1 MGEESQYAQIM
12 GELYQMD
19 TDAVMT
25 ELTKW
30 CDQLIPERINNYLLR
45 SSLEFEGD
53 MRTTIK
59 FTITAKDFKGAVITH
74 GAVESLLSAKDLY
87 DRDNVGAGLYELAGS
102 QVRMIG
108 CIKELL
114 LCVIQEIIASGES
127 ASGEAQAD

>member
-1 MGEESQYAQIM
+1 MGDQTKD
-12 GELYQMD
+12 ELYQED

-30 CDQLIPERINNYLLR
+30 CDQLIPERVNNYLLK
-45 SSLEFEGD
+45 SSLEFDGD

-59 FTITAKDFKGAVITH
+59 FTITATDFKSAVITH
-74 GAVESLLSAKDLY
+74 GAVESLFSAKDLY

-102 QVRMIG
+102 QARMIDW
-108 CIKELL
+108 IKELL
-114 LCVIQEIIASGES
+114 LCVIQDINASGES

>member
-1 MGEESQYAQIM
+1 MGDQTKD
-12 GELYQMD
+12 ELYRKD

-30 CDQLIPERINNYLLR
+30 CDQLIPERINNYLLK
-45 SSLEFEGD
+45 SSLKFDGD
-53 MRTTIK
+53 MRTIIK
-59 FTITAKDFKGAVITH
+59 FTITAKDFKGAVTTH

-102 QVRMIG
+102 QVRMIDW
-108 CIKELL
+108 IKELL
-114 LCVIQEIIASGES
+114 LCVIQDINASGES

>member
-1 MGEESQYAQIM
+1 MGDQTKD
-12 GELYQMD
+12 ELYQED

-30 CDQLIPERINNYLLR
+30 CDQLIPERVNNYLLK
-45 SSLEFEGD
+45 SSLEFDGD

-59 FTITAKDFKGAVITH
+59 FTITATDFKGAVITH

-114 LCVIQEIIASGES
+114 LCVIQEINASGES

>member
-1 MGEESQYAQIM
+1 MGDQTKD
-12 GELYQMD
+12 ELYQED

-30 CDQLIPERINNYLLR
+30 CDQLIPERINNYLLKHTM
-45 SSLEFEGD
+45 EFDGN

-59 FTITAKDFKGAVITH
+59 FTITATDFKGAVITH

-114 LCVIQEIIASGES
+114 LCVVQEINASGES